1 MKGTV
6 KIMKTIGMNIATRRR
21 ASGMTQE
28 QVAEKMNV
36 TAQAVSKWEN
46 DQASPDAD
54 TLVRLARL
62 FGTSVDDLLTGSN
75 LPAVA
80 ETAPENI
87 AKRILHITVVNKG
100 EGAGV
105 PEVNVDLR
113 VPAAVVDA
121 AVSAGEAYGVSA
133 EEMEIVSQMLGCGVI
148 GDVVNTSSV
157 VDGMETIV
165 TISIEKGE
173 DE

>member
-1 MKGTV
+1 
-6 KIMKTIGMNIATRRR
+6 MKTIGMNIANRRR
-21 ASGMTQE
+21 TSGMTQE

-62 FGTSVDDLLTGSN
+62 FGVSVDDLLTGSS
-75 LPAVA
+75 LPVVA

-100 EGAGV
+100 EGA
-105 PEVNVDLR
+105 PDVNVELR
-113 VPAAVVDA
+113 IPAAVVRA
-121 AVSAGEAYGVSA
+121 AMGVGGAFDVPA
-133 EEMEIVSQMLGCGVI
+133 EQIEIVNQMLESGVV
-148 GDVVNTSSV
+148 GEVVNTVSV
-157 VDGMETIV
+157 VDGMETTTV
-165 TISIEKGE
+165 ISIERGE
-173 DE
+173 NE